1 MNRTGARLQSADECE
16 RFRELGEEGF
26 FGLEFTGVD
35 AAAEA
40 SHFYG
45 MLEVEHLV
53 VEQVVEGVAGAG
65 GAVED
70 LAYDDGVVGGV
81 VVAEH
86 AASMVGGPGQR
97 RATQEAVEEARVER
111 FEDFIEMEEAAFGA
125 GDALG
130 AAGVADELG
139 LSGDG
144 GGGGEALVADA
155 VGRVDGLFVELGEKD
170 VGDGVEDRFGRAL

>member
-1 MNRTGARLQSADECE
+1 VNRTGARLQSADECE

-40 SHFYG
+40 AHFYG

-53 VEQVVEGVAGAG
+53 VEQVFEGVAGAG

-81 VVAEH
+81 VVAEGALGVVLAPGEVGSAEQ
-86 AASMVGGPGQR
+86 AAEE
-97 RATQEAVEEARVER
+97 TQIETV
-111 FEDFIEMEEAAFGA
+111 EDFIEMEEAAFGA